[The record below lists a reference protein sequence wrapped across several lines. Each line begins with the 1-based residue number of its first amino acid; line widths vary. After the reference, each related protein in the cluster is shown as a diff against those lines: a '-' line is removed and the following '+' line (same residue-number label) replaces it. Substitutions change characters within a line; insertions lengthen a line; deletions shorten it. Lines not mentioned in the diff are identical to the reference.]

1 MSDRRLLLLST
12 TLIGAGLVVLL
23 AVLLLPSGSE
33 EADLPTGQ
41 AGDQTAAATLAEQDA
56 EQADPI
62 VEIGQTPSPTP
73 PRRMADVIRAGQGGP
88 ESIECDPPVRSAP
101 FVGYQILSYY
111 GNPYRN
117 DMGILGE
124 LEPHELVRR
133 LLDHAKLYDSL
144 NGPIGI
150 QPALHLVYATAQDTP
165 GPEGL
170 YLMHVDDA
178 TLREYIEL
186 ACQEGLLIF
195 LDLQIAHSDVE
206 TELERILPYLV
217 LEPVH
222 VAIDPEWAMAEG
234 QTPGE
239 VIGSLDAADINKAQ
253 AMIERFVKEHDLSD
267 KILIVHQFTDD
278 MITNRMLIRDY
289 PRVRLVIDMDG
300 FGPAAVKRLKY
311 VSYAE
316 TAEYSGIKLFFHQ
329 DPDLMSE
336 QQVLEL
342 RPNVII
348 YQ

>member
-1 MSDRRLLLLST
+1 MSDRRLLVLST
-12 TLIGAGLVVLL
+12 TLIGAGLMVLL
-23 AVLLLPSGSE
+23 AVLLLPSGS
-33 EADLPTGQ
+33 PR
-41 AGDQTAAATLAEQDA
+41 AGDSTVVATLAEEDA
-56 EQADPI
+56 EGVDSVSQG
-62 VEIGQTPSPTP
+62 GQTPSPTP

-88 ESIECDPPVRSAP
+88 QSIDCDPVVRGAP

-124 LEPHELVRR
+124 LEPQELVRR

-150 QPALHLVYATAQDTP
+150 QPALHLVYATAQGTP

-170 YLMHVDDA
+170 YVQHVDEA
-178 TLREYIEL
+178 TLRDYVEL
-186 ACQEGLLIF
+186 ACEEGLFIF

-206 TELERILPYLV
+206 TELERILPYLE
-217 LEPVH
+217 LAHVH
-222 VAIDPEWAMAEG
+222 VSIDPEWAMAEG
-234 QTPGE
+234 ETPGD

-253 AMIERFVKEHDLSD
+253 AMIEHFVEEHDLPD
-267 KILIVHQFTDD
+267 KILIVHQFTDG
-278 MITNRMLIRDY
+278 MITNRALIRDY
-289 PRVRLVIDMDG
+289 PRVKLVIDMDG
-300 FGPAAVKRLKY
+300 FGPSEIKR
-311 VSYAE
+311 VWFARYAGA
-316 TAEYSGIKLFFHQ
+316 AEYSGIKLFFHQ